1 MLVVYCCQPTWDEK
15 RSLVTTDTTTNTLL
29 SPRYVDDLAASV
41 VGDGHDMERTSPAE
55 SRYRVSNRLRTIAW
69 GALALLAVV
78 ACGGEPNTP
87 TGTGLPQGPTATV
100 TAAPPSDL
108 THTPSASVAATP
120 AKASPPAPSNTATPI
135 STPAATEFPT
145 ATPTSTPVATEI
157 PTATPISTPAATEI
171 PTATPTST
179 PVAMEIPTATPAEY
193 YTQAVDL
200 DGIRIKA
207 SGAVAP
213 EALDVAADIVGTM
226 LAHRPDIAGRMAE
239 AGASMAIIPK
249 DGYITEIPE
258 LAFLRGRTDPN
269 GNPYDSFRVRGA
281 GGIPGQTTTV
291 TSEEN
296 LLDLEEDKTRFWAED
311 ITVHEWAH
319 AIENLGFD
327 DETRA
332 EWLNLF
338 LRAREAGLW
347 PNAFA
352 MKVDGGREFF
362 AEMSQSYL
370 GVNNEIGGPE
380 ELYDEGAGGIRA
392 EIFSALEDFYGPVEI
407 QARTARN

>member
-15 RSLVTTDTTTNTLL
+15 RSMVTTDTTTNTLL

-55 SRYRVSNRLRTIAW
+55 SRYRVSKRVRTIAW

-78 ACGGEPNTP
+78 ACEGEPNTP

-120 AKASPPAPSNTATPI
+120 AKASPPAPSNTATPT
-135 STPAATEFPT
+135 STPVATEIPT

-157 PTATPISTPAATEI
+157 PTATPTSTPAAT
-171 PTATPTST
+171 
-179 PVAMEIPTATPAEY
+179 EIPTATPAEY

-362 AEMSQSYL
+362 AEMPQSYL

>member
-1 MLVVYCCQPTWDEK
+1 
-15 RSLVTTDTTTNTLL
+15 
-29 SPRYVDDLAASV
+29 
-41 VGDGHDMERTSPAE
+41 
-55 SRYRVSNRLRTIAW
+55 
-69 GALALLAVV
+69 V
-78 ACGGEPNTP
+78 ATEIP
-87 TGTGLPQGPTATV
+87 
-100 TAAPPSDL
+100 
-108 THTPSASVAATP
+108 
-120 AKASPPAPSNTATPI
+120 TATPI
-135 STPAATEFPT
+135 
-145 ATPTSTPVATEI
+145 STPVATEI
-157 PTATPISTPAATEI
+157 PTATPISTPVATEI

-370 GVNNEIGGPE
+370 GVNNEIGGWE
-380 ELYDEGAGGIRA
+380 DLYGEGTDGILA
-392 EIFSALEDFYGPVEI
+392 EIFAALEDIYGPVDI
-407 QARTARN
+407 PVRPAQH

>member
-1 MLVVYCCQPTWDEK
+1 M
-15 RSLVTTDTTTNTLL
+15 
-29 SPRYVDDLAASV
+29 
-41 VGDGHDMERTSPAE
+41 
-55 SRYRVSNRLRTIAW
+55 
-69 GALALLAVV
+69 
-78 ACGGEPNTP
+78 
-87 TGTGLPQGPTATV
+87 
-100 TAAPPSDL
+100 
-108 THTPSASVAATP
+108 
-120 AKASPPAPSNTATPI
+120 
-135 STPAATEFPT
+135 ATEIPT
-145 ATPTSTPVATEI
+145 ATPTSTPVA
-157 PTATPISTPAATEI
+157 I